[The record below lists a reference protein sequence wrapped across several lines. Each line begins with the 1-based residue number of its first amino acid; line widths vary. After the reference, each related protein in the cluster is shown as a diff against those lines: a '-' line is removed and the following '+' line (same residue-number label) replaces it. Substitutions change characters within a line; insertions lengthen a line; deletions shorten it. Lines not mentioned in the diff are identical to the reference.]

1 MRSRSVLL
9 LLVGLLVMGR
19 FAYVVRGQ
27 DGPGAVWLPWVMA
40 GVSWPL
46 PTPLAT
52 ATGTAT
58 PSSTPTATASAT
70 ETATATSTPTG
81 TSTATATGTSTPTV
95 TPTATASAT
104 ATRAPAADVRIVVID
119 GEGEEVV
126 IRNVGS
132 AGQVMSGWWL
142 RSYDG
147 QSCEPLPGQTFF
159 FPAGYVLAAGGSV
172 RVTSGPGAVDS
183 PPAVLRWTMV
193 NIWANAGDRGDLHDE
208 GGTLRSW
215 FAYGRCN

>member
-9 LLVGLLVMGR
+9 LLVVMIVGVGR

-27 DGPGAVWLPWVMA
+27 DGPGVWLPWVMA

-46 PTPLAT
+46 PTA
-52 ATGTAT
+52 
-58 PSSTPTATASAT
+58 
-70 ETATATSTPTG
+70 TATATSTPTA
-81 TSTATATGTSTPTV
+81 TSTATV

-172 RVTSGPGAVDS
+172 RVTSGPGAVDN
-183 PPAVLRWTMV
+183 PPAVLRWTTQ
-193 NIWANAGDRGDLHDE
+193 NIWANAGDRGDLHDAA
-208 GGTLRSW
+208 GVLRSS
-215 FAYGRCN
+215 FEYGSCD